1 MASHA
6 AVGCGCL
13 GPSTALHL
21 HLHLALHKVPACDS
35 PAVKDAK
42 SNPFIEQTSPH
53 PHLVAK
59 GSLRT
64 YCLTDSFE

>member
-21 HLHLALHKVPACDS
+21 HLHLHLALHKLPACDS
-35 PAVKDAK
+35 LAVNDAK
-42 SNPFIEQTSPH
+42 PNLLIEQTSPQ
-53 PHLVAK
+53 PH
-59 GSLRT
+59 
-64 YCLTDSFE
+64 

>member
-21 HLHLALHKVPACDS
+21 HLHLALHKLPACDS
-35 PAVKDAK
+35 LAVNDAEP
-42 SNPFIEQTSPH
+42 NLFIEQMSPH
-53 PHLVAK
+53 LH
-59 GSLRT
+59 
-64 YCLTDSFE
+64 

>member
-21 HLHLALHKVPACDS
+21 HLHLALHKLPACDS
-35 PAVKDAK
+35 LAINDAEPNLFK
-42 SNPFIEQTSPH
+42 CLLTSTEWRGCDR
-53 PHLVAK
+53 V
-59 GSLRT
+59 RIV
-64 YCLTDSFE
+64 

>member
-21 HLHLALHKVPACDS
+21 HLHLHLALHKLPG
-35 PAVKDAK
+35 
-42 SNPFIEQTSPH
+42 
-53 PHLVAK
+53 VARV
-59 GSLRT
+59 SLRT
-64 YCLTDSFE
+64 YCLIDSFE